1 MFLCIPDS
9 RHDDYDRRS
18 RYYDEPLDD
27 YPDDYE
33 DYSDDSEADGKEQDI
48 IRYSSTRRPSIKEI
62 EMHEEKNQ
70 TGNRKERAS
79 IQGDTSG

>member
-1 MFLCIPDS
+1 MCNLVFYMFLCIPDS

-62 EMHEEKNQ
+62 EMYEE
-70 TGNRKERAS
+70 
-79 IQGDTSG
+79 